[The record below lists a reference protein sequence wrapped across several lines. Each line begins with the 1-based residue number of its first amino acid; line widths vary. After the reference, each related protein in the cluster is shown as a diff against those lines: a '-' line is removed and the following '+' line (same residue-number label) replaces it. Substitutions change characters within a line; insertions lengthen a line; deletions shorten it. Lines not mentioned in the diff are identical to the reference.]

1 MLDVVVW
8 LCLFLDETGYT
19 IGVRLDEKPTV
30 LPERTIDALGG
41 FEPKKNHELQ
51 GRRGFEHRAHSD
63 RVFVRPYSFPPFRK
77 IYIRVITIISM
88 VETAENRC
96 RARSRACFRGL
107 TMTENQ

>member
-30 LPERTIDALGG
+30 LPERTSDALGG

-63 RVFVRPYSFPPFRK
+63 RVFVRPYSSPPFRK
-77 IYIRVITIISM
+77 IYKSNNNNEDT
-88 VETAENRC
+88 
-96 RARSRACFRGL
+96 L
-107 TMTENQ
+107 